1 MTSASTSPAQPE
13 AGGCPF
19 HRQESLAP
27 NGCPIS
33 QEAADFDPFDRP
45 YQLDPAEAL
54 RWSRDQEPV
63 FWSPRLG
70 YWVVSRYDD
79 IKTIFRDNIT
89 FSPSIALE
97 KITPPSDEALKVL
110 KRHDYGMNRTLVNED
125 EPAHMARRRV
135 LLDAFAPEALEAHAP
150 MVRRLV
156 REKLDAIMDRGRA
169 DLVAEMFW
177 EVPLT
182 VALHFLGVPEEDM
195 EQLRRFSAAHTLNTW
210 GRPSPEEQVEVAE
223 AVGKFWQY
231 SGRVLNKMQQQ
242 PRGHGWM
249 YDMIEKNREM
259 PEVVTDNYLH
269 SMMMAI
275 IVAAHETTALATT
288 NAFRQLLSR
297 PQVWAELCG
306 NPELIP
312 AAAEECLRHS
322 GSMVSWRRIATRD
335 VEVGGVTIPEG
346 GKILMVMASGNH
358 DPRHFE
364 NPDDF
369 DIYRDNA
376 VDHLTFGYGS
386 HQCMGKNLGRME
398 MRIFLEEFTR
408 RLPHLELEDQE
419 FSFLPN
425 TSLRG
430 PEALWVRWDPA
441 LNPERRDPQIG
452 TSQHDFPVGAPEA
465 RSIVRRLVVTHAE
478 PEADGVLG
486 VTLVDASGARL
497 PAWTPGAHLD
507 LVLPD
512 GESRKYSL
520 CGPVDS
526 GDWHIAVLREEA
538 GRGGSRWVHEAVR
551 EGVELHVRGPKNHFR
566 LDESSSRYRLIAGG
580 IGITPIIA
588 MADRLKALG
597 KVYEIHYAG
606 RGLASMAFVERLKR
620 DHGEA
625 LSLYPKDQ
633 GRRID
638 LAYLLAKPADDTL
651 LYACGPERLLEAL
664 EAATGHW
671 PAGSLHVEHFTAG
684 GAQLDPSREHLFE
697 VELADSELTVEVPA
711 DRTILQSLRAAGIDV
726 PSDCEE
732 GLCGSCQIEVLEGE
746 IDHRDK
752 VLTQAERDSQTSL
765 ISCCSRARGK
775 RLVLAL

>member
-1 MTSASTSPAQPE
+1 MTSANHRIDTE

-19 HRQESLAP
+19 DQAAVSP
-27 NGCPIS
+27 TGCPVS
-33 QEAADFDPFDRP
+33 PEAAAFDPFDAP

-63 FWSPRLG
+63 FYSPKLG

-79 IKTIFRDNIT
+79 IKAIFRDNLT

-97 KITPPSDEALKVL
+97 KITPPSDEALEVL
-110 KRHDYGMNRTLVNED
+110 KRYDYGMNRTLVNED

-135 LLDAFAPEALEAHAP
+135 LLDAFTPEALEAHAP

-156 REKLDAIMDRGRA
+156 REKLDAIIDRGRA

-210 GRPSPEEQVEVAE
+210 GRPSPEQQVEVAE

-231 SGRVLNKMQQQ
+231 SGRVLRKMQAQ
-242 PRGHGWM
+242 PRGEGWM

-259 PEVVTDNYLH
+259 PEVVTDSYLH

-297 PQVWAELCG
+297 PAVWAELCA

-312 AAAEECLRHS
+312 SAAEECLRHS
-322 GSMVSWRRIATRD
+322 GSMVSWRRITTRD

-346 GKILMVMASGNH
+346 GRILMVMASGNH

-369 DIYRDNA
+369 DIYRDNS

-408 RLPHLELEDQE
+408 RLPHLELEEQA
-419 FSFLPN
+419 FTFLPN

-430 PEALWVRWDPA
+430 PEALWVRWDPM
-441 LNPERRDPQIG
+441 LNPERREPAVR
-452 TSQHDFPVGAPEA
+452 SARRDFPVGAPEA
-465 RSIVRRLVVTHAE
+465 RTIVRRVRVMRAE

-486 VTLVDASGARL
+486 VTLVDPAGRSL
-497 PAWTPGAHLD
+497 PAWTPGSHLD
-507 LVLPD
+507 VVLPS
-512 GESRKYSL
+512 GEARKYSL
-520 CGPVDS
+520 CGPADS
-526 GDWHIAVLREEA
+526 GDWHIAVLREEG
-538 GRGGSRWVHEAVR
+538 GRGGSRWMHEAVHD
-551 EGVELHVRGPKNHFR
+551 GVELRVRGPKNHFR
-566 LDESSSRYRLIAGG
+566 LDESAGHHVLIAGG

-588 MADRLKALG
+588 MAGRLKQLG
-597 KVYEIHYAG
+597 KSYELHYAG
-606 RGLASMAFVERLKR
+606 RSRGSMAFIERLER

-625 LSLYPKDQ
+625 LHLYPGDQ
-633 GRRID
+633 GRRLD
-638 LAYLLAKPADDTL
+638 LDTLLAEPRDGTL
-651 LYACGPERLLEAL
+651 LYACGPERLLAAL
-664 EAATGHW
+664 EAGTTHW
-671 PAGSLHVEHFTAG
+671 REGSLHVEHFTAE
-684 GAQLDPSREHLFE
+684 GALLDPAKEHAFE
-697 VELADSELTVEVPA
+697 VELADSELTVEVPR
-711 DRTILQSLRAAGIDV
+711 DRTLMQALRAAGLDV

-732 GLCGSCQIEVLEGE
+732 GLCGTCQVEVVEGE

-752 VLTQAERDSQTSL
+752 VLTPSERESNDRVMT
-765 ISCCSRARGK
+765 CCSRALGRK
-775 RLVLAL
+775 LILAL